1 MDTNSSVAPQGSLR
15 YDCIN
20 RLIYGTSG
28 QWLHVGVDCERATIS
43 FESTSEGYNAMNY
56 VDQAMSNSMDQ
67 QSKSMKVSGFH
78 IYCPRHLSARRI
90 CSTIKDITAGWKDH
104 ALTTLGYPHSY
115 DYIPPNRSFIE
126 VDIPMKYALA
136 GMIKNNKNNHSSGG
150 QHSNKSSNSERSNQD
165 EDGGQEGLDSAA
177 NMSPRDVDKVAK
189 EALLCTFVKQ
199 SDSTGQ
205 VIAGQNFDD
214 KVLILT
220 KRHVILCD
228 YNPGNWQFPVNWGE
242 IQVRESFFFFI
253 LIFLSSHLLFFLFLL
268 VSSCFFLF
276 LLVSSC
282 FFLFFR

>member
-1 MDTNSSVAPQGSLR
+1 
-15 YDCIN
+15 
-20 RLIYGTSG
+20 
-28 QWLHVGVDCERATIS
+28 
-43 FESTSEGYNAMNY
+43 MNY
-56 VDQAMSNSMDQ
+56 VDQAVSNSMDQ

-90 CSTIKDITAGWKDH
+90 CSTINDITAGWENH

-126 VDIPMKYALA
+126 TDIPMKYALA
-136 GMIKNNKNNHSSGG
+136 GMIKNNKNYHSSGG

-165 EDGGQEGLDSAA
+165 EDGGQEGLDSVA

-199 SDSTGQ
+199 SDLTGQ
-205 VIAGQNFDD
+205 VIAGQSFDD

-242 IQVRESFFFFI
+242 IQVRESFFFMCALTVLCSFCSWSW
-253 LIFLSSHLLFFLFLL
+253 FW
-268 VSSCFFLF
+268 CFF
-276 LLVSSC
+276 
-282 FFLFFR
+282 FFF